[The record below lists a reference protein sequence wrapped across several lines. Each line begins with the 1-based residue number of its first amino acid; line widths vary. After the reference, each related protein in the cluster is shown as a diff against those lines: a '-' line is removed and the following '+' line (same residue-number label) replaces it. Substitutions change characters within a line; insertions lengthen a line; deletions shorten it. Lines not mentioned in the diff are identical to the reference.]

1 MVIKFI
7 CGMAGCSKST
17 TIINMI
23 TQFYNKGI
31 SFNCLAYTHSAV
43 NNLRDMFCNTQ
54 LASSDSP
61 TVKFQPLSQTKSSK
75 VSSINS
81 SKVLNQTQYHL
92 FQTLHRFL
100 KIPIEKDSTY
110 KVIYHKDLKLGNYV
124 IVDEYSLVPLDIFNY
139 LFYLANTT
147 STTFIF
153 VGDMIQL
160 PPIVTSS
167 DKPTKNNGVS
177 YSNIYESEFKDIV
190 VEFNVAVSI
199 FNHLNQTIYYNNN
212 YQKSDKLI
220 LTKNYRN
227 DSNVFN
233 ILEKALDGEYQCIQ
247 QHELMNYVNKGYVVI
262 SSKYKYL
269 KSIYQLVNHFDSVN
283 QLFNTKIGMI
293 NILIGMKLVLIT
305 NIDNDYLNGDL
316 VQVIQTKC
324 SDNTII
330 VKHYDDSTNET
341 AIEINAVNVLPYNY
355 ITCHKAQ
362 GKSIDNII
370 LVLDEMFEITML
382 YTAITRARYDVKLI
396 CFDQS
401 NKPKDYELKAFKL
414 LRDVIYKSN

>member
-17 TIINMI
+17 TIINMV
-23 TQFYNKGI
+23 TQFYNKSI

-43 NNLRDMFCNTQ
+43 NNLRDMFCNAQ
-54 LASSDSP
+54 LALSDSSN
-61 TVKFQPLSQTKSSK
+61 V
-75 VSSINS
+75 NS
-81 SKVLNQTQYHL
+81 SKVLNQSQYHL
-92 FQTLHRFL
+92 FQTLHKFL

-124 IVDEYSLVPLDIFNY
+124 IVDEFSLVPLDIFNY

-160 PPIVTSS
+160 PPIVTSA
-167 DKPTKNNGVS
+167 DKPIKNNGVS
-177 YSNIYESEFKDIV
+177 VNNIYDSKFKDIT

-199 FNHLNQTIYYNNN
+199 FNHLNQTIYFNNN

-227 DSNVFN
+227 DSNVFS
-233 ILEKALDGEYQCIQ
+233 ILEKALDGEYQFIQ
-247 QHELMNYVNKGYVVI
+247 QHELMNYVNKNYVVI

-269 KSIYQLVNHFDSVN
+269 KSIYQLVNHFNSVN
-283 QLFNTKIGMI
+283 QLFNTKIGTI
-293 NILIGMKLVLIT
+293 NISIGMKLVLIT

-324 SDNTII
+324 SDNTVI
-330 VKHYDDSTNET
+330 VKHYDDSTTET
-341 AIEINAVNVLPYNY
+341 AIEIDAINVLPYNY

-362 GKSIDNII
+362 GKSINNII

-382 YTAITRARYDVKLI
+382 YTAITRARYDVKFI

>member
-23 TQFYNKGI
+23 TQFYSKGI

-43 NNLRDMFCNTQ
+43 NNLRDMFCNAQ
-54 LASSDSP
+54 LASSINSIE
-61 TVKFQPLSQTKSSK
+61 
-75 VSSINS
+75 VSSVNS
-81 SKVLNQTQYHL
+81 IKILTQTQYHL

-124 IVDEYSLVPLDIFNY
+124 IVDEFSLVPLDIFNY

-160 PPIVTSS
+160 PPIVTLT
-167 DKPTKNNGVS
+167 DKLNKNNVVS
-177 YSNIYESEFKDIV
+177 LNNIYDSEFKDIK

-199 FNHLNQTIYYNNN
+199 FNHLNQTIYFNNN

-227 DSNVFN
+227 DSNVFSV
-233 ILEKALDGEYQCIQ
+233 LEKALNGEYQCIQ
-247 QHELMNYVNKGYVVI
+247 QCELTNYVNKGYVVI

-293 NILIGMKLVLIT
+293 NILIGMKLILIT

-316 VQVIQTKC
+316 VQVIQTKYQ
-324 SDNTII
+324 DNTII
-330 VKHYDDSTNET
+330 VKHCDDSTNET
-341 AIEINAVNVLPYNY
+341 AIEIDTINVLPYNY